1 MPDAAATVLDRL
13 ASGWGRI
20 ELPLLVVAAHP
31 DDEVIGLGGLLPRFR
46 DAAVLHTTDGAPR
59 DGRDAA
65 AHGFA
70 DPAAYAAARRGE
82 LLAALRLAGVGAGRA
97 LGLGVPDQGAALH
110 LRDLARGIA
119 RVVAELRPALIVTHT
134 YEGGHPDHD
143 ATAFAVHAA
152 LRLLGPSPPRPALLE
167 MAGYHA
173 GADGG
178 MAVGRFLP
186 AEGGVAPP
194 VPIALPPEARAL
206 KRRMI
211 GCFVTQR
218 EVLAAFPAGDAES
231 MRAAPPYDFTRPP
244 HPGRLHYENHPWGM
258 TGARFR
264 RFAAEALR
272 DLGLEGAA

>member
-1 MPDAAATVLDRL
+1 MADAAAVLDRL
-13 ASGWGRI
+13 ASGEGRI
-20 ELPLLVVAAHP
+20 YDPLLVMVAHP
-31 DDEVIGLGGLLPRFR
+31 DDEVIGLGGQLPRFR
-46 DAAVLHTTDGAPR
+46 DAAILHTTDGAPR
-59 DGRDAA
+59 DGRDVAM
-65 AHGFA
+65 HGFA
-70 DPAAYAAARRGE
+70 DPAAYAAARRRE
-82 LLAALRLAGVGAGRA
+82 LHAALRLAGIGAERA
-97 LGLGVPDQGAALH
+97 LELGVPDQQAALH
-110 LRDLARGIA
+110 LPDLARAIA
-119 RVVAELRPALIVTHT
+119 RVVADRRPALIVTHA

-152 LRLLGPSPPRPALLE
+152 LRLLGPSRRPALLE

-173 GADGG
+173 GPGGG

-186 AEGGVAPP
+186 AEGGGPP
-194 VPIALPPEARAL
+194 VPIALSPEARVL

-211 GCFVTQR
+211 ACFATQR
-218 EVLAAFPAGDAES
+218 AVLSAFPVGDAEGL
-231 MRAAPPYDFTRPP
+231 RPAPRHDFARPP